1 MSSLHNVLHCFNT
14 DLWSLLTAHFPPKS
28 GSNIFLATNIL
39 TWYSFFHSFFLL
51 FNSSTIYLL
60 ISKHLCK
67 ADIWMYLF
75 KHGFAIDASY
85 GMASCM
91 YCAISR
97 DLPLKKLRELSSSMK
112 AWCLQSRLPFW
123 NLSCMVTGACWA
135 TVLILETCNICLFLA
150 LGFPQL
156 YLLVNA
162 REKGHCS
169 SASTLS

>member
-14 DLWSLLTAHFPPKS
+14 DLWSLLKTQFPPKS
-28 GSNIFLATNIL
+28 GSNIFLATKIL
-39 TWYSFFHSFFLL
+39 KWYSFFHSFFLL
-51 FNSSTIYLL
+51 FNLSTIYLL
-60 ISKHLCK
+60 TSKHLCE
-67 ADIWMYLF
+67 ADMWMYLF

-91 YCAISR
+91 YCAISW
-97 DLPLKKLRELSSSMK
+97 DLPLKKLRELLSSSMK

-123 NLSCMVTGACWA
+123 NLSCMVTW
-135 TVLILETCNICLFLA
+135 LFLA